1 MTRNSSS
8 RLEGQSDQFR
18 QGWRTNIENGL
29 KVLLSL
35 CFCLQ
40 EITLWPSVPMNQLGD
55 FYSTQVYLDRTTP
68 PSPTTGGDSDNIEHI
83 EIVCMWSM
91 SQQ

>member
-35 CFCLQ
+35 CFLFA
-40 EITLWPSVPMNQLGD
+40 GD
-55 FYSTQVYLDRTTP
+55 YAMA
-68 PSPTTGGDSDNIEHI
+68 
-83 EIVCMWSM
+83 VCSNE
-91 SQQ
+91 SAQ